1 MEKNLERFSPICNS
15 KMKSITKYLKESF
28 EQVNEGKD
36 RYFYFTFAGLENAD
50 ETIES
55 IVHIANTKGLY
66 YEKIDDGIK
75 VKGKDSNVDKFDS
88 IVDIV
93 QQYIE
98 NLRQKE
104 EEESEKV
111 NKESLEKLSGQ
122 LNKLT
127 DWIDEHNNSEE
138 NSEEEKKEDKKKDD
152 KDKKDKEDE

>member
-1 MEKNLERFSPICNS
+1 
-15 KMKSITKYLKESF
+15 MKSITKYLKESF

-36 RYFYFTFAGLENAD
+36 RYFYFTFVDLENAD
-50 ETIES
+50 DTIES

-104 EEESEKV
+104 EEESENV

-127 DWIDEHNNSEE
+127 DWIEDHNSEE
-138 NSEEEKKEDKKKDD
+138 NSEEEKKEDKTKED

>member
-1 MEKNLERFSPICNS
+1 
-15 KMKSITKYLKESF
+15 MKSITKYLKESF

-36 RYFYFTFAGLENAD
+36 KYFYFTFAGLENAD

-88 IVDIV
+88 IIDVV

-127 DWIDEHNNSEE
+127 DWVEDHNSEE
-138 NSEEEKKEDKKKDD
+138 NSEEEKKEDKKKEN

>member
-36 RYFYFTFAGLENAD
+36 RYFYFTFVDLENAD

-88 IVDIV
+88 IIDVV

-111 NKESLEKLSGQ
+111 NKESLEKLSDQ

-127 DWIDEHNNSEE
+127 DWIEAHNSEE
-138 NSEEEKKEDKKKDD
+138 NSEEEKKEDKKKED

>member
-1 MEKNLERFSPICNS
+1 MERFSPICNS

-36 RYFYFTFAGLENAD
+36 KYFYFTFAGLENAD

-104 EEESEKV
+104 EEESENV

-138 NSEEEKKEDKKKDD
+138 NSEEENKEDKKKDD

>member
-1 MEKNLERFSPICNS
+1 MERFSPICNS

-36 RYFYFTFAGLENAD
+36 KYFYFTFAGLENAD

-88 IVDIV
+88 IIDVV

-104 EEESEKV
+104 EEESENV

-127 DWIDEHNNSEE
+127 DWVEDHNSEE
-138 NSEEEKKEDKKKDD
+138 NSEEEKKEDK
-152 KDKKDKEDE
+152 DKKDKEDE

>member
-55 IVHIANTKGLY
+55 IVHVANTKGLY

-104 EEESEKV
+104 EEESEKI

-127 DWIDEHNNSEE
+127 DWIEDHNSEE
-138 NSEEEKKEDKKKDD
+138 NSEEEKKEDKKKED

>member
-36 RYFYFTFAGLENAD
+36 KYFYFTFAGLENAD

-88 IVDIV
+88 IIDVV

-127 DWIDEHNNSEE
+127 EWVEDHNSEE
-138 NSEEEKKEDKKKDD
+138 NSEEEKKEDKKKED

>member
-1 MEKNLERFSPICNS
+1 
-15 KMKSITKYLKESF
+15 MKSITKYLKESF

-36 RYFYFTFAGLENAD
+36 RYFYFTFVDLENAD

-55 IVHIANTKGLY
+55 IVHVANTKGLY

-104 EEESEKV
+104 EEESENV

-127 DWIDEHNNSEE
+127 DWIEDHNSEE
-138 NSEEEKKEDKKKDD
+138 NSKEEKKEDKKKE
-152 KDKKDKEDE
+152 DKKDKEDE

>member
-1 MEKNLERFSPICNS
+1 MERFSPICNS

-75 VKGKDSNVDKFDS
+75 VKGKDFNVDKFDS
-88 IVDIV
+88 IIDIV

-127 DWIDEHNNSEE
+127 DWIEDHNSEE
-138 NSEEEKKEDKKKDD
+138 NSEEEKKKDKKKED

>member
-1 MEKNLERFSPICNS
+1 MERFSPICNS

-36 RYFYFTFAGLENAD
+36 RYFYFTFVDLENAD
-50 ETIES
+50 DTIES

-104 EEESEKV
+104 EEESENV

-127 DWIDEHNNSEE
+127 DWIEDHNSEE
-138 NSEEEKKEDKKKDD
+138 NSEEEKKEDKKKED

>member
-1 MEKNLERFSPICNS
+1 MERFSPICNS

-36 RYFYFTFAGLENAD
+36 KYFYFTFAGLENAD

-88 IVDIV
+88 IIDVV

-127 DWIDEHNNSEE
+127 DWVEDHNSEE
-138 NSEEEKKEDKKKDD
+138 NSEEEKKEDKKKEE

>member
-1 MEKNLERFSPICNS
+1 MERFSPICNS

-88 IVDIV
+88 IIDIV

-104 EEESEKV
+104 EEEGEKV

-127 DWIDEHNNSEE
+127 DWIDEHNSSEE
-138 NSEEEKKEDKKKDD
+138 NSEEEKKEDKKKED

>member
-1 MEKNLERFSPICNS
+1 MERFSPICNS

-36 RYFYFTFAGLENAD
+36 RYFYFTFVDLENAD

-104 EEESEKV
+104 EEESV

-138 NSEEEKKEDKKKDD
+138 NSEEENKEDKKKDD

>member
-88 IVDIV
+88 IIDIV

-104 EEESEKV
+104 EEEGEKV

-138 NSEEEKKEDKKKDD
+138 NSEEEKKEDKKKED

>member
-1 MEKNLERFSPICNS
+1 
-15 KMKSITKYLKESF
+15 MKSITKYLKESF

-36 RYFYFTFAGLENAD
+36 KYFYFTFAGLENAD

-127 DWIDEHNNSEE
+127 EWVEDHNSEE
-138 NSEEEKKEDKKKDD
+138 NSEEEKKEDKKKED

>member
-1 MEKNLERFSPICNS
+1 
-15 KMKSITKYLKESF
+15 MKSITKYLKESF

-36 RYFYFTFAGLENAD
+36 RYFYFTFVDLENAD

-88 IVDIV
+88 IIDIV

-104 EEESEKV
+104 EEEDEKV

-127 DWIDEHNNSEE
+127 DWIDEHNSSEE
-138 NSEEEKKEDKKKDD
+138 NSEEEKKEDKKKED

>member
-36 RYFYFTFAGLENAD
+36 RYFYFTFVDLENAD

-88 IVDIV
+88 IIDVV

-127 DWIDEHNNSEE
+127 EWVEDHNSEE
-138 NSEEEKKEDKKKDD
+138 NSEEEKKEDKKKED

>member
-1 MEKNLERFSPICNS
+1 
-15 KMKSITKYLKESF
+15 MKSITKYLKESF

-36 RYFYFTFAGLENAD
+36 RYFYFTFVDLENAD

-55 IVHIANTKGLY
+55 IVHVANTKGLY

-104 EEESEKV
+104 EEESENV

-127 DWIDEHNNSEE
+127 DWIEDHNSEE
-138 NSEEEKKEDKKKDD
+138 NSEEEKKEDKKKED

>member
-1 MEKNLERFSPICNS
+1 MERFSPICNS

-36 RYFYFTFAGLENAD
+36 RYFYFTFVDLENAD

-127 DWIDEHNNSEE
+127 EWVEDHNSEE
-138 NSEEEKKEDKKKDD
+138 NSEEEKKEDKK
-152 KDKKDKEDE
+152 DKEDE

>member
-1 MEKNLERFSPICNS
+1 MERFSPICNS

-36 RYFYFTFAGLENAD
+36 KYFYFTFAGLENAD

-88 IVDIV
+88 IIDVV

>member
-1 MEKNLERFSPICNS
+1 MERFSPICNS

-36 RYFYFTFAGLENAD
+36 RYFYFTFVDLENAD

-104 EEESEKV
+104 EEESENV

-138 NSEEEKKEDKKKDD
+138 NSEDEKKEDKKKAD

>member
-1 MEKNLERFSPICNS
+1 
-15 KMKSITKYLKESF
+15 MKSITKYLKESF

-36 RYFYFTFAGLENAD
+36 RYFYFTFVDLENAD

-88 IVDIV
+88 IIDIV

-104 EEESEKV
+104 EEESENV

-127 DWIDEHNNSEE
+127 DWIEDHNSEE
-138 NSEEEKKEDKKKDD
+138 NSEEEKKEDKKKED

>member
-15 KMKSITKYLKESF
+15 KMKSITEYLKESF

-36 RYFYFTFAGLENAD
+36 KYFYFTFAGLENAD

-88 IVDIV
+88 IIDIV

-98 NLRQKE
+98 NLREKSE
-104 EEESEKV
+104 EDEKIDS
-111 NKESLEKLSGQ
+111 ESLEKLSGQ
-122 LNKLT
+122 LSKLT
-127 DWIDEHNNSEE
+127 DWIDEHNNPEE
-138 NSEEEKKEDKKKDD
+138 NSEEEKKEDKK
-152 KDKKDKEDE
+152 DKEDE

>member
-36 RYFYFTFAGLENAD
+36 KYFYFTFAGLENAD

-88 IVDIV
+88 IIDIV

-104 EEESEKV
+104 EEESENV

-127 DWIDEHNNSEE
+127 DWIEDHNSEE
-138 NSEEEKKEDKKKDD
+138 NSEEEKKEDKKKED

>member
-104 EEESEKV
+104 EEESENV

>member
-1 MEKNLERFSPICNS
+1 
-15 KMKSITKYLKESF
+15 MKSITKYLKESF

-127 DWIDEHNNSEE
+127 DWIEDHNSEE
-138 NSEEEKKEDKKKDD
+138 NSEEEKKEDK
-152 KDKKDKEDE
+152 DKKDKEDE

>member
-1 MEKNLERFSPICNS
+1 MEKNLERFSPICNF

-36 RYFYFTFAGLENAD
+36 RYFYFTFVDLENAD

-88 IVDIV
+88 IIDIV

-104 EEESEKV
+104 EEEGENV

-138 NSEEEKKEDKKKDD
+138 NSEEENKEDKKKDD

>member
-1 MEKNLERFSPICNS
+1 
-15 KMKSITKYLKESF
+15 MKSITKYLKESF

-36 RYFYFTFAGLENAD
+36 RYFYFTFVDLENAD

-104 EEESEKV
+104 EEESV

-138 NSEEEKKEDKKKDD
+138 NSEEENKEDKKKDD

>member
-1 MEKNLERFSPICNS
+1 
-15 KMKSITKYLKESF
+15 MKSITKYLKESF

-36 RYFYFTFAGLENAD
+36 RYFYFTFVDLENAD

-127 DWIDEHNNSEE
+127 DWIEDHNSEE
-138 NSEEEKKEDKKKDD
+138 NSEEEKKEDKKKED

>member
-1 MEKNLERFSPICNS
+1 MERFSPICNS

-55 IVHIANTKGLY
+55 IVHVANTKGLY

-88 IVDIV
+88 IIDIV

-98 NLRQKE
+98 ILRQKE
-104 EEESEKV
+104 EEESENV

-127 DWIDEHNNSEE
+127 DWIEDHNSEE
-138 NSEEEKKEDKKKDD
+138 NSEEEKKEDKKKED

>member
-1 MEKNLERFSPICNS
+1 MERFSPICNS

-36 RYFYFTFAGLENAD
+36 KYFYFTFAGLENAD

-55 IVHIANTKGLY
+55 IVHVANTKGLY

-104 EEESEKV
+104 EEESENV

-138 NSEEEKKEDKKKDD
+138 NSEEEKKEDKKKED

>member
-1 MEKNLERFSPICNS
+1 
-15 KMKSITKYLKESF
+15 MKSITKYLKESF

-55 IVHIANTKGLY
+55 IVHVANTKGLY

-88 IVDIV
+88 IIDIV

-104 EEESEKV
+104 EEESENI

-127 DWIDEHNNSEE
+127 DWIEDHNSEE
-138 NSEEEKKEDKKKDD
+138 NSEEEKKEDKKKED

>member
-1 MEKNLERFSPICNS
+1 MERFSPICNS

-36 RYFYFTFAGLENAD
+36 RYFYFTFVDLENAD

-104 EEESEKV
+104 EEEGENV

-138 NSEEEKKEDKKKDD
+138 NSEEEKKEDKKKED

>member
-1 MEKNLERFSPICNS
+1 
-15 KMKSITKYLKESF
+15 MKSITKYLKESF
-28 EQVNEGKD
+28 EQVNEGKEK
-36 RYFYFTFAGLENAD
+36 YFYFTFAGLKNAD

-88 IVDIV
+88 IIDIV

-104 EEESEKV
+104 EEESENV

-138 NSEEEKKEDKKKDD
+138 NSEEENKEDKKKE
-152 KDKKDKEDE
+152 DKKDKEDE

>member
-1 MEKNLERFSPICNS
+1 MERFSPICNS

-36 RYFYFTFAGLENAD
+36 KYFYFTFVGLENAD

-55 IVHIANTKGLY
+55 IVHVANTKGLY

-104 EEESEKV
+104 EEESENV

-127 DWIDEHNNSEE
+127 DWIEDHNSEE
-138 NSEEEKKEDKKKDD
+138 NSEEEKKEDK
-152 KDKKDKEDE
+152 DKKDKEDE

>member
-1 MEKNLERFSPICNS
+1 MERFSPICNS

-104 EEESEKV
+104 EEESENV

-127 DWIDEHNNSEE
+127 DWIEDHNSEE
-138 NSEEEKKEDKKKDD
+138 NSEEEKKEDKKKED

>member
-36 RYFYFTFAGLENAD
+36 KYFYFTFAGLENAD

-88 IVDIV
+88 IIDVV

-104 EEESEKV
+104 EEESENV

-138 NSEEEKKEDKKKDD
+138 NSEENKEDKKKDD

>member
-1 MEKNLERFSPICNS
+1 MERFSPICNS

-36 RYFYFTFAGLENAD
+36 KYFYFTFAGLENAD

-127 DWIDEHNNSEE
+127 DWIEDHNSEE
-138 NSEEEKKEDKKKDD
+138 NSEEEKKEDKKKED

>member
-1 MEKNLERFSPICNS
+1 MERFSPICNS

-55 IVHIANTKGLY
+55 IVHVANTKGLY

-75 VKGKDSNVDKFDS
+75 VKGKDSNVDKFDF
-88 IVDIV
+88 IIDIV

-104 EEESEKV
+104 EEESENV

-127 DWIDEHNNSEE
+127 DWIEDHNSEE
-138 NSEEEKKEDKKKDD
+138 NSEEEKKEDKKKED

>member
-1 MEKNLERFSPICNS
+1 MERFSPICNS

-36 RYFYFTFAGLENAD
+36 RYFYFTFVDLENAD

-88 IVDIV
+88 IIDVV

-127 DWIDEHNNSEE
+127 DWIDEHNSSEE
-138 NSEEEKKEDKKKDD
+138 NSEEEKKEDKKKED